1 MDIGN
6 PILAF
11 IALVTSLYAVIVAY
25 DAAQYFSEYDRHT
38 YGVALTIVKIVI
50 GGLGLALLAFILMIV
65 FPFVGLVALFSLAST
80 ALIVIGALGLGYF
93 IYLLGEIHERGYQ
106 VPPRSLFIIAAITW
120 ILGLFLSILGV
131 ISTSLLFYALRKAAV
146 SLGSKITR

>member
-11 IALVTSLYAVIVAY
+11 IALVTSLYAVIVAH

-50 GGLGLALLAFILMIV
+50 GGLGLALLAFISMIV
-65 FPFVGLVALFSLAST
+65 SPVGLVALFSLAST

-93 IYLLGEIHERGYQ
+93 IYLLGGIHERGYP
-106 VPPRSLFIIAAITW
+106 VPPRSLFIIAAIH
-120 ILGLFLSILGV
+120 LD
-131 ISTSLLFYALRKAAV
+131 
-146 SLGSKITR
+146 TRIIP

>member
-11 IALVTSLYAVIVAY
+11 IALVTSLYAVIVAH

-50 GGLGLALLAFILMIV
+50 GGLGLALLAFISMIV
-65 FPFVGLVALFSLAST
+65 SPRGFS
-80 ALIVIGALGLGYF
+80 GALLARFHGPYSDRGLG
-93 IYLLGEIHERGYQ
+93 
-106 VPPRSLFIIAAITW
+106 A
-120 ILGLFLSILGV
+120 GLFHIPSRWDPREGIPGAAAEPV
-131 ISTSLLFYALRKAAV
+131 YNSGYSPGYSDYSLVYSV
-146 SLGSKITR
+146 